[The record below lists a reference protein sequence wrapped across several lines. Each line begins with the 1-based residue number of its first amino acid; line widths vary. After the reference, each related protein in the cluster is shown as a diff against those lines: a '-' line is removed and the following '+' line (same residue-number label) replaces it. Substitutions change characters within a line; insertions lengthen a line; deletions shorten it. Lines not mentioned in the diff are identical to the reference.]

1 METPDRHRDHALK
14 KPLSELE
21 ARVVRLHLEHPHDVA
36 DDRVERLRYVLAF
49 ARLTWV
55 RAQSGQDVYL
65 GDRLGALRSRVT
77 DEISARLAPGATHLG
92 AAAGAVPELV
102 RLVAKE
108 RARLRQDSV
117 IDEVAL
123 VDEVAERNLVVVCGG
138 GGGSG
143 YGYPGAYTLLYRSGL
158 EPKLVAG
165 TSIGA
170 LIGLFRAKTRI
181 FDLAPM
187 LEATK
192 RLAWSKAF
200 RVLDVESRYGLPAT
214 LRFYLRSVVGEM
226 FRRRD
231 GEPMT
236 IGDLE
241 IPFLVVATGLTV
253 GGLKHDLDYYEHF
266 LDDVKSPGFRFSR
279 WAKLGSIVGIVRELV
294 SEPQALR
301 QIVFGADPLT
311 LTADAVDAV
320 GFSSSVPG
328 LIHYDVHRDD
338 PRMKALLDQLYAEHG
353 ITRLI
358 EGGLTNNVPVIPAYD
373 EVLRGRLGRRGA
385 FVLALD
391 CFAPR
396 PRDHVF
402 FALQQVARANV
413 KDNIPYADLYLPLEK
428 RLSPALLVPDRD
440 RITEAMD
447 WTMDELRP
455 HLPFIQRMCRPIEVP
470 LAHTEAA

>member
-1 METPDRHRDHALK
+1 METLDRQRDHALK

-21 ARVVRLHLEHPHDVA
+21 ARVVRLHLEHPHDPG
-36 DDRVERLRYVLAF
+36 DGPVERLRYVLAF

-65 GDRLGALRSRVT
+65 GDRLGALRARVT
-77 DEISARLAPGATHLG
+77 DELSARLGPSMPFLGPAVQALPGLL
-92 AAAGAVPELV
+92 AA
-102 RLVAKE
+102 VANE
-108 RARLRQDSV
+108 RARLQADGV
-117 IDEVAL
+117 IDDASL
-123 VDEVAERNLVVVCGG
+123 VDEVSERSLVVVCGG

-158 EPKLVAG
+158 EPKLIAG

-187 LEATK
+187 LEVTK
-192 RLAWSKAF
+192 GMAWTKAF

-226 FRRRD
+226 FRRKD
-231 GEPMT
+231 GQPMT

-253 GGLKHDLDYYEHF
+253 AGLKHDLAYYEHF
-266 LDDVKSPGFRFSR
+266 LDDVKMPGFRLSR
-279 WAKLGSIVGIVRELV
+279 WSKLGSLVGIVRELV

-311 LTADAVDAV
+311 LAADAVDAV

-338 PRMKALLDQLYAEHG
+338 PRMKELLDHLYTEHG

-358 EGGLTNNVPVIPAYD
+358 EGGLVNNVPIIPAYD

-402 FALQQVARANV
+402 FPLQQLARSNV
-413 KDNIPYADLYLPLEK
+413 KDNIPYADLYVPLEK
-428 RLSPALLVPDRD
+428 RLSPAQLVPDRA

-447 WTMDELRP
+447 WTMAELRP
-455 HLPFIQRMCRPIEVP
+455 HMPFIQRMCRPIEVP
-470 LAHTEAA
+470 VARTEAA